1 MFLAHM
7 SIFVQIRCY
16 LLFDQ
21 LTYALCIILD
31 YENLKF
37 KHLIDDIAID
47 IWSSWNFASLE
58 DNIRTF
64 NSTITFLKFIS
75 KKRYKK
81 SLKDFS
87 PNLSQQG
94 IVHCSCDDTSHSLIL
109 KT

>member
-37 KHLIDDIAID
+37 KHLIEDIAID
-47 IWSSWNFASLE
+47 I
-58 DNIRTF
+58 
-64 NSTITFLKFIS
+64 
-75 KKRYKK
+75 
-81 SLKDFS
+81 
-87 PNLSQQG
+87 
-94 IVHCSCDDTSHSLIL
+94 
-109 KT
+109 

>member
-47 IWSSWNFASLE
+47 I
-58 DNIRTF
+58 
-64 NSTITFLKFIS
+64 
-75 KKRYKK
+75 
-81 SLKDFS
+81 
-87 PNLSQQG
+87 
-94 IVHCSCDDTSHSLIL
+94 
-109 KT
+109 